1 MDHTK
6 AAAGFG
12 LLADPNRLRILGQL
26 SQEGE
31 QSATQLLAAL
41 PVSQPTLSHHM
52 KLLWEGG
59 LVQRRRMGQH
69 TLYRLDQSALER
81 LLAVPLGREEP
92 PLPTHPA
99 PPPVIIRTGHK
110 W

>member
-52 KLLWEGG
+52 KILCDSGVVVGRKEGKWVHYRIDPEGSAQAIALLTQLTTCTAEAETIDCSCTST
-59 LVQRRRMGQH
+59 R
-69 TLYRLDQSALER
+69 A
-81 LLAVPLGREEP
+81 AV
-92 PLPTHPA
+92 
-99 PPPVIIRTGHK
+99 
-110 W
+110 

>member
-1 MDHTK
+1 MDYTK

-69 TLYRLDQSALER
+69 TLSRLDQSALER